1 MNKDNMLFGQL
12 NQEIELL
19 EYTGKKT
26 DTANVTVDG
35 KEQTIAVDVLKLPH
49 TLTIKESKENR
60 TNIVGHTFD
69 GSRDVEVD
77 LTGYATDEET
87 QEKLDAKRDKIV
99 RSGTQDPQYTLVYSQ
114 NTNGAES
121 SIPTT
126 TSAVAGSIPI
136 RNSNGNLV
144 GVNAQGSEYTPFSQ
158 VDAIAK
164 TKVTKITVESGK
176 PTRVYGVNS
185 SGETSIPVD
194 KSALANAI
202 AWRNANAN
210 LIGNDA
216 TANNEYTP
224 LAQVEQFLD
233 KKANV
238 IPKPDAGTLLY
249 GISANSQTDQPFGVQ
264 ASTYRMDKFEV
275 VQRDTD
281 GQINLPNQSTLVPSD
296 NQAIGKA
303 YADDRYLGQSGGT
316 ITGDVTIQKTLT
328 VNDAITAKKQIN
340 IPNQITDVPTDDQA
354 IGKRFADNRY
364 LQKTGDTVSGN
375 LAITGNLT
383 VSGTTTTEREE
394 QLLVK
399 ANVIATNADKTD
411 LQTLLSGLAINK
423 NADATYGIMYDPT
436 DDTVKFGEGT
446 LSADNKFVFS
456 DGEGHPLAIRED
468 SAKFVDAHLVKWD
481 AATNSFIDAG
491 IAVADLSA
499 ATNIENGSGI
509 NALKQKPDGETFSGL
524 KDGLNAESDLTK
536 NDDTVIA
543 EFSTDAAGQNSTI
556 LGGKNRAMAKR
567 ATTIGGYNV
576 ANGASS
582 LATGEQTRTDGRG
595 AFSAGQR
602 TLAKGGSSVA
612 TGGYSKAIGDF
623 SFTQGYA
630 TTAEGR
636 SSMST
641 GAGTKAKGDSSF
653 AGGSGAQAIGNSSFA
668 TGDSTIAQGVNAF
681 ATGVNT
687 QANGDNSA
695 VFGDSSVAG
704 ASSAFVT
711 GRHNISN
718 NTKYVAPIPGGGGGT
733 VEPQPPSDFNVEE
746 HYGEGAS
753 ITGAYNSAYGFA
765 SSASGLKTSARGHY
779 STTEG
784 VSTIAS
790 GEGSHAQGGNTEAS
804 GKYSSAEGIGTKA
817 QGENSHAEG
826 ASTIASGYNAHT
838 QGEATQATEVNAFAT
853 GQRAIA
859 SGKNSVAEG
868 EDTAASGTNSHAS
881 GQSTLASGT
890 NSFASGNTSKATG
903 IASFATGTDT
913 TANGQNS
920 FAGGN
925 GTQANNTNAV
935 ALGSGTIASGVNSTA
950 LGLNTKAEGQNS
962 FANGNGS
969 QAKGINAFANGSNT
983 FARRD
988 HQTALGLYVDS
999 GANSAVGGL
1008 FIGHNNNPK
1017 ENALFQIGNGG
1028 SSGRSN
1034 AMTVFDDGTSEFENT
1049 ISIKQ
1054 GIDKFNADG
1063 EKEGSVAIRYIVSD
1077 ANPFGTMETE
1087 HEYFIGDADAIEWV
1101 FPETGLADGFY
1112 SVLHFVSGAEATT
1125 NLLDEGSIQTGD
1137 DCKNGVFTPK
1147 ANMSY
1152 TVVCWYDGLKKRCSV
1167 SGIPTNGQWEEEKS
1181 GVLIGSATTST
1192 DLKKIIYTANS
1203 DIPTTPESGV
1213 EYAVTDLIGEED
1225 IDNALSTKINNK
1237 QDKLTFDTTPTSG
1250 STNPVTS
1257 DGIYKAIADFLTIQV
1272 SDSLVG

>member
-1 MNKDNMLFGQL
+1 M
-12 NQEIELL
+12 
-19 EYTGKKT
+19 
-26 DTANVTVDG
+26 
-35 KEQTIAVDVLKLPH
+35 AVDSLARRLAASALEK
-49 TLTIKESKENR
+49 S
-60 TNIVGHTFD
+60 
-69 GSRDVEVD
+69 GSDVTKD
-77 LTGYATDEET
+77 Y
-87 QEKLDAKRDKIV
+87 
-99 RSGTQDPQYTLVYSQ
+99 
-114 NTNGAES
+114 
-121 SIPTT
+121 
-126 TSAVAGSIPI
+126 
-136 RNSNGNLV
+136 
-144 GVNAQGSEYTPFSQ
+144 
-158 VDAIAK
+158 VDAELAK
-164 TKVTKITVESGK
+164 K
-176 PTRVYGVNS
+176 Y
-185 SGETSIPVD
+185 D
-194 KSALANAI
+194 KTGGAI
-202 AWRNANAN
+202 A
-210 LIGNDA
+210 
-216 TANNEYTP
+216 
-224 LAQVEQFLD
+224 
-233 KKANV
+233 
-238 IPKPDAGTLLY
+238 
-249 GISANSQTDQPFGVQ
+249 
-264 ASTYRMDKFEV
+264 
-275 VQRDTD
+275 
-281 GQINLPNQSTLVPSD
+281 
-296 NQAIGKA
+296 
-303 YADDRYLGQSGGT
+303 
-316 ITGDVTIQKTLT
+316 GDVAIQ
-328 VNDAITAKKQIN
+328 
-340 IPNQITDVPTDDQA
+340 
-354 IGKRFADNRY
+354 
-364 LQKTGDTVSGN
+364 GD
-375 LAITGNLT
+375 LT
-383 VSGTTTTEREE
+383 VSGTTTTEYEKKLFVE
-394 QLLVK
+394 
-399 ANVIATNADKTD
+399 ANVIATNANKVD
-411 LQTLLSGLAINK
+411 LKTLLSGIAINK
-423 NADATYGIMYDPT
+423 NSDSTYGIMYDPV
-436 DDTVKFGEGT
+436 DNTVKFGEGT
-446 LSADNKFVFS
+446 LDSDIRFTFNSGEGKPLAVRANSADFT
-456 DGEGHPLAIRED
+456 
-468 SAKFVDAHLVKWD
+468 DAHLVKWD
-481 AATNSFIDAG
+481 AATNSFVDAG
-491 IAVADLSA
+491 IAAAGVSS
-499 ATNIENGSGI
+499 ATNIENGSGV

-524 KDGLNAESDLTK
+524 KDGLTAESDLTK
-536 NDDTVIA
+536 NNATVIA

-556 LGGKNRAMAKR
+556 LGGKNRATAKR
-567 ATTIGGYNV
+567 STTIGGYNV

-595 AFSAGQR
+595 AFSTGQR

-636 SSMST
+636 SAMST
-641 GAGTKAKGDSSF
+641 GAGTKAKGDASF
-653 AGGSGAQAIGNSSFA
+653 AGGSGAQAIGDSSFA
-668 TGDSTIAQGVNAF
+668 TGNLTTAGGVNAF

-718 NTKYVAPIPGGGGGT
+718 NTKYVAPTPGGGGGT
-733 VEPQPPSDFNVEE
+733 VEPRPPSDFNVEE

-779 STTEG
+779 SRTEG
-784 VSTIAS
+784 VSTVAS
-790 GEGSHAQGGNTEAS
+790 GEGAHAQGGNTEAS
-804 GKYSSAEGIGTKA
+804 GKYSTAEGTGTKA

-826 ASTIASGYNAHT
+826 ASTIASGYNAHA
-838 QGEATQATEVNAFAT
+838 QGEATQAIEANAFAT

-859 SGKNSVAEG
+859 SGQNSVAEG
-868 EDTAASGTNSHAS
+868 EDSVASGTNSHAS
-881 GQSTLASGT
+881 GQSTSAFGT

-913 TANGQNS
+913 TAKGQNS

-925 GTQANNTNAV
+925 GSQANNTNAV
-935 ALGSGTIASGVNSTA
+935 AFGSGTIASGVNSTA

-969 QAKGINAFANGSNT
+969 QAKGSNAFANGANT
-983 FARRD
+983 FARKD
-988 HQTALGLYVDS
+988 HQTALGLYIDS

-1008 FIGHNNNPK
+1008 FVGHNNNPK

-1034 AMTVFDDGTSEFENT
+1034 AVTVFDNGTSEFENT

-1054 GIDKFNADG
+1054 GIDKLNADG

-1101 FPETGLADGFY
+1101 FPETGLTDGFY
-1112 SVLHFVSGAEATT
+1112 SVLHFVSGAEATM

-1152 TVVCWYDGLKKRCSV
+1152 TVVCWYDGTKKRCSV
-1167 SGIPTNGQWEEEKS
+1167 SGVPTDGQWEEEKS
-1181 GVLIGSATTST
+1181 GVTIGSATSSI

-1237 QDKLTFDTTPTSG
+1237 QDKLTFDTAPTAD

-1272 SDSLVG
+1272 SNSLVG

>member
-1 MNKDNMLFGQL
+1 MQIPLKSQDGMTLLTQKKYCGENIDIVPELQTKEATFSDVEQSITPDPGYAGLKEVKVSAIPDFDKYVRTDRENTFTEQQIFEEPILVPDT
-12 NQEIELL
+12 EIIE
-19 EYTGKKT
+19 
-26 DTANVTVDG
+26 NS
-35 KEQTIAVDVLKLPH
+35 QIAVNAGTAK
-49 TLTIKESKENR
+49 I
-60 TNIVGHTFD
+60 
-69 GSRDVEVD
+69 
-77 LTGYATDEET
+77 A
-87 QEKLDAKRDKIV
+87 LDTKVDKIAPDPV
-99 RSGTQDPQYTLVYSQ
+99 SGNTKVYAVTADSETGPGEQ
-114 NTNGAES
+114 IT
-121 SIPTT
+121 IPAVP
-126 TSAVAGSIPI
+126 SAATGSIPL
-136 RNSNGNLV
+136 RDNNGNLA
-144 GVNAQGSEYTPFSQ
+144 GPNQTTYPPTGTQYIGKDYADNEYL
-158 VDAIAK
+158 AK
-164 TKVTKITVESGK
+164 T
-176 PTRVYGVNS
+176 
-185 SGETSIPVD
+185 
-194 KSALANAI
+194 
-202 AWRNANAN
+202 
-210 LIGNDA
+210 
-216 TANNEYTP
+216 
-224 LAQVEQFLD
+224 
-233 KKANV
+233 
-238 IPKPDAGTLLY
+238 
-249 GISANSQTDQPFGVQ
+249 
-264 ASTYRMDKFEV
+264 
-275 VQRDTD
+275 
-281 GQINLPNQSTLVPSD
+281 
-296 NQAIGKA
+296 
-303 YADDRYLGQSGGT
+303 GGT
-316 ITGDVTIQKTLT
+316 VTGDVTIQKTLT
-328 VNDAITAKKQIN
+328 VNDTITAKKQIN
-340 IPNQITDVPTDDQA
+340 IPNQITNVPTDDQV

-364 LQKTGDTVSGN
+364 LQKTGGTVNGD
-375 LAITGNLT
+375 LAVTGNLT
-383 VSGTTTTEREE
+383 VSGTTTTEKEE

-399 ANVIATNADKTD
+399 ANVIATNADKVD
-411 LQTLLSGLAINK
+411 LQILLSGLAINK
-423 NADATYGIMYDPT
+423 NANATYGIMYDPV

-446 LSADNKFVFS
+446 LSADNKFVFK
-456 DGEGHPLAIRED
+456 DGEGHPLAIRAD
-468 SAKFVDAHLVKWD
+468 STKFVNAHLIKWD
-481 AATNSFIDAG
+481 TATNSFIDAG
-491 IAVADLSA
+491 IAVADLST
-499 ATNIENGSGI
+499 ATNIENGSGV
-509 NALKQKPDGETFSGL
+509 NALKQKPDGDTFSGL
-524 KDGLNAESDLTK
+524 KDGLTAESDLTK
-536 NDDTVIA
+536 NNDTVIA
-543 EFSTDAAGQNSTI
+543 EFSTDAVGQNSTI
-556 LGGKNRAMAKR
+556 LGGKNRATAKR
-567 ATTIGGYNV
+567 STTVGGYNV

-623 SFTQGYA
+623 SFTQGYT

-636 SSMST
+636 SAMST
-641 GAGTKAKGDSSF
+641 GAGTKAKGDASF
-653 AGGSGAQAIGNSSFA
+653 AGGSGTQAIGDSSFA
-668 TGDSTIAQGVNAF
+668 TGNLTTADGVNSF

-704 ASSAFVT
+704 APSAFVT

-718 NTKYVAPIPGGGGGT
+718 NTKYVAPTPGGGGT

-779 STTEG
+779 SRTEG
-784 VSTIAS
+784 VSTVAS

-826 ASTIASGYNAHT
+826 ASTIASGYNAHA
-838 QGEATQATEVNAFAT
+838 QGEATQAIEANAFAT

-859 SGKNSVAEG
+859 SGQNSVAEG
-868 EDTAASGTNSHAS
+868 EDAVASGTNSHAS
-881 GQSTLASGT
+881 GQSTSAFGT
-890 NSFASGNTSKATG
+890 NSFASGNASKATG

-913 TANGQNS
+913 TAKGQNS

-935 ALGSGTIASGVNSTA
+935 AFGSGTTASGVNSTA
-950 LGLNTKAEGQNS
+950 FGLNTKAEGQNS

-969 QAKGINAFANGSNT
+969 QAKGTNAFANGANT

-988 HQTALGLYVDS
+988 HQTALGLYIDS

-1008 FIGHNNNPK
+1008 FVGHNNNPK

-1028 SSGRSN
+1028 ASGRSN

-1049 ISIKQ
+1049 ISIKKE
-1054 GIDKFNADG
+1054 IDKLNADG

-1077 ANPFGTMETE
+1077 AVPFGTLETG

-1101 FPETGLADGFY
+1101 FPETGLTDGFY

-1152 TVVCWYDGLKKRCSV
+1152 TVVCWYDGLKKRCSI
-1167 SGIPTNGQWEEEKS
+1167 SGVPTNGQWEEEKS
-1181 GVLIGSATTST
+1181 GVTIGSATSST
-1192 DLKKIIYTANS
+1192 DLKKIIYTADS

-1225 IDNALSTKINNK
+1225 IDSALSTKINNK
-1237 QDKLTFDTTPTSG
+1237 QDQLTFDTAPTAN

-1272 SDSLVG
+1272 SNSLVG

>member
-49 TLTIKESKENR
+49 TLTIKENKENR

-126 TSAVAGSIPI
+126 TSAVAGSVPI
-136 RNSNGNLV
+136 RNSNGNLM
-144 GVNAQGSEYTPFSQ
+144 GNTASADGEYTPFSQ
-158 VDAIAK
+158 VNAIAK

-185 SGETSIPVD
+185 NGETSIPVD
-194 KSALANAI
+194 KSAVENAI

-210 LIGNDA
+210 IVGNDA

-224 LAQVEQFLD
+224 LAQVERLL
-233 KKANV
+233 ANKRDIV
-238 IPKPDAGTLLY
+238 PIPTAGTRFY
-249 GISANSQTDQPFGVQ
+249 TANSAYGQWYAEGGTGAVNKYD
-264 ASTYRMDKFEV
+264 V
-275 VQRDTD
+275 VLRADNAQVKA
-281 GQINLPNQSTLVPSD
+281 PNQEKFPPADDEYICKKYS
-296 NQAIGKA
+296 
-303 YADDRYLGQSGGT
+303 DDRYLGQSGGT
-316 ITGDVTIQKTLT
+316 ITGDVTIQNTLT
-328 VNDAITAKKQIN
+328 VNDAITAKKQMN

-399 ANVIATNADKTD
+399 ANVIATNADKAD

-524 KDGLNAESDLTK
+524 KDGLTAESDLTK
-536 NDDTVIA
+536 NDDTVIS
-543 EFSTDAAGQNSTI
+543 EFATDAAGQNSTI
-556 LGGKNRAMAKR
+556 LGGKNRATAKR
-567 ATTIGGYNV
+567 STTIGGYNV

-636 SSMST
+636 SAMST
-641 GAGTKAKGDSSF
+641 GAGTKAKGNASF

-668 TGDSTIAQGVNAF
+668 TGDSTMAQGVNAF
-681 ATGVNT
+681 ASGVNT

-718 NTKYVAPIPGGGGGT
+718 NTKYVAPTPGGGGT

-779 STTEG
+779 SSTEG

-804 GKYSSAEGIGTKA
+804 GKYSTAEGIGTKA

-826 ASTIASGYNAHT
+826 ASTIASG
-838 QGEATQATEVNAFAT
+838 V
-853 GQRAIA
+853 
-859 SGKNSVAEG
+859 
-868 EDTAASGTNSHAS
+868 NSHAS
-881 GQSTLASGT
+881 GESTLASGT

-913 TANGQNS
+913 TANEQNS

-962 FANGNGS
+962 FASGNGS
-969 QAKGINAFANGSNT
+969 QAKGINAFANGANT
-983 FARRD
+983 FARKD
-988 HQTALGLYVDS
+988 HQTALGLYIDS

-1034 AMTVFDDGTSEFENT
+1034 AMTVFDDGTSEFENI

-1054 GIDKFNADG
+1054 GIDKLNADG
-1063 EKEGSVAIRYIVSD
+1063 EKEGSVAIRYIISN
-1077 ANPFGTMETE
+1077 ANPFGTMESE
-1087 HEYFIGDADAIEWV
+1087 HEYFIGDAGAIEWT

-1112 SVLHFVSGAEATT
+1112 SVLHFVSGTEATT
-1125 NLLDEGSIQTGD
+1125 NLLDGGSIQTGD

-1147 ANMSY
+1147 ANKSY
-1152 TVVCWYDGLKKRCSV
+1152 TVVCWYDGTKKRCSV
-1167 SGIPTNGQWEEEKS
+1167 SGVPTDGHWEEEKS
-1181 GVLIGSATTST
+1181 GVTIGSATSST

-1203 DIPTTPESGV
+1203 DIPATPEAGV

-1225 IDNALSTKINNK
+1225 IDSALSTKINNK
-1237 QDKLTFDTTPTSG
+1237 QDKLTFDTAPTAD

-1272 SDSLVG
+1272 SSSLVG